1 MTDAARASQ
10 VSRRRTRIATLLRTY
25 GVVLALVALVVAV
38 ALANPRF
45 LSSTNIF
52 NMLSQWAPAGV
63 LAVAQTYVIL
73 TGGFDLSIASGFA
86 LAAVV
91 AAALGQN
98 EAPVVA
104 FAAAIGSGLTL
115 GTINGLL
122 VAGIRINPFIATV
135 GSGFVANGIALVVA
149 GNTGYQVTNPDFLI
163 LGSGRWHGVPY
174 SGMLLIAFLLVGGF
188 VLSRTVYGQWVYAV
202 GGNAEAS
209 RLAGLPVRRIVGS
222 TYALS
227 GLAMGVA
234 GVLAASQVGSAQA
247 NLNPTIVFDVLTIVV
262 VGGTSLGGG
271 VGSMWRTAVGLGII
285 AAISNGFS
293 VLNISPN
300 YQNIVKGLII
310 IGALTLDAATRQLGS
325 LASRWAPQARQP
337 GQDEEGA
344 A

>member
-1 MTDAARASQ
+1 MTGGVRATRSP
-10 VSRRRTRIATLLRTY
+10 VWRSRMDMLLRTY
-25 GVVLALVALVVAV
+25 GVVLALLVLVAAVAV
-38 ALANPRF
+38 ANPRF
-45 LSSTNIF
+45 LSSTNLL

-91 AAALGQN
+91 AAAIGQSQP
-98 EAPVVA
+98 PVIA
-104 FAAAIGSGLTL
+104 FAVAITAGLAL
-115 GTINGLL
+115 GLVNGLL

-135 GSGFVANGIALVVA
+135 GTGFVANGIALVVA
-149 GNTGYQVTNPDFLI
+149 GNTGYQVANPDFLV
-163 LGSGRWHGVPY
+163 LGSGRWHGVPW
-174 SGMLLIAFLLVGGF
+174 SGMLLVGSLVMGGL

-222 TYALS
+222 TYAMS
-227 GLAMGVA
+227 GIAMGVA

-271 VGSMWRTAVGLGII
+271 MGSMWRTAVGLGII
-285 AAISNGFS
+285 AAVSNGFS
-293 VLNISPN
+293 VLDISPN
-300 YQNIVKGLII
+300 FQNIVKGLII
-310 IGALTLDAATRQLGS
+310 IGALTLDAVTRHIGTLTS
-325 LASRWAPQARQP
+325 RRASRSSEPV
-337 GQDEEGA
+337 GEG
-344 A
+344 